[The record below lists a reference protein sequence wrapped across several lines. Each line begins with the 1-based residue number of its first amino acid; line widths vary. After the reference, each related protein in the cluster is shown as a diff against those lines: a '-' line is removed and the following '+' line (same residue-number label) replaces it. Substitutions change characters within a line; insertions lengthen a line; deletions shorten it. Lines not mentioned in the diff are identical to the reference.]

1 MKKIVSISL
10 GSSKRDHN
18 VNIII
23 KGQKI
28 NIRRIGTNGDVDK
41 AIRLIRELDGKV
53 DAFGMGGISAFLYGK
68 NRHAYFL
75 RSALPI
81 YKAAKKTPIVDGS
94 GLKNSLEASVVSYL
108 KKGLDIPLESMKVF
122 LVCGMERLGMAE
134 TFPALGSRMVYGD
147 LMFAL
152 GLPLPIK
159 DLNNLHRI
167 GSLLLPAIGRLPIRY
182 LYPSGQ
188 GQEKI
193 KPKFNR
199 FYREADIIAGDF
211 LYIKK
216 HMPESLKDKI
226 IVTNTTTRED
236 IELLRERGSKMLVT
250 TTPELD
256 GRSFG
261 TNVMEAL
268 VVALLG
274 KDLASIGPE
283 DYQRVIRTDLFK
295 PRVVYFN

>member
-236 IELLRERGSKMLVT
+236 IELLRERDSKMLVT

>member
-236 IELLRERGSKMLVT
+236 IELLRKRGSKMLVT

>member
-108 KKGLDIPLESMKVF
+108 KKGLGIPLESMKVF

-188 GQEKI
+188 GQEKN
-193 KPKFNR
+193 KPIFNR

-250 TTPELD
+250 TTPDLD
-256 GRSFG
+256 GWSFG

-268 VVALLG
+268 FVAQFG

>member
-1 MKKIVSISL
+1 
-10 GSSKRDHN
+10 
-18 VNIII
+18 
-23 KGQKI
+23 
-28 NIRRIGTNGDVDK
+28 
-41 AIRLIRELDGKV
+41 
-53 DAFGMGGISAFLYGK
+53 MGGISAFLYGK

-108 KKGLDIPLESMKVF
+108 KKGLGIPLESMKVF

>member
-1 MKKIVSISL
+1 MKKIVSIRL